1 MRVDVVFTCWPP
13 GPLDRDARYSSSDLG
28 TETPGAMFKNLES
41 AISQMPLKVSVEAAD
56 GAWLGQVHESLEP

>member
-41 AISQMPLKVSVEAAD
+41 AISQMPLKVC
-56 GAWLGQVHESLEP
+56 